1 MNQRPSRP
9 SVVLCLVL
17 LALAG
22 CRSDGPRIDRD
33 QQLAM
38 HREFALSYY
47 DEGDLLRAE
56 DQVDRALE
64 LEPKDQQ
71 LLLMKGWIRQRRGT
85 PEDVFVAESVFRDL
99 APKQDYRALLGLAQA
114 LERKGVLFIESAE
127 AVAAG
132 RRETASADPV
142 ERAAELRDQASAAW
156 RESVQWY
163 ERTLEEKPGELQAV
177 NGLQR
182 VHGLQ
187 GNLEESL
194 SWSERLLEQS
204 KAEVDFWQAQLKRP
218 ELSASEERRLRDLQQ
233 TSRELQVET
242 HLQASTL
249 LEKLG
254 RPAQALAHVD
264 EALLSEPDHP
274 GTHARRAQLLHQL
287 GRHADAVA
295 SLETYLRLSDE
306 AFDHPDVARALDL
319 LTTWRAEAE
328 LERAP

>member
-1 MNQRPSRP
+1 MNPRPP
-9 SVVLCLVL
+9 IPALVLGALL
-17 LALAG
+17 LALPS

-38 HREFALSYY
+38 HREFALRYY

-64 LEPKDQQ
+64 LEPRDQQ

-85 PEDVFVAESVFRDL
+85 PEDVFVAEGVFRDL
-99 APKQDYRALLGLAQA
+99 APKKDYRALLGLAES
-114 LERKGVLFIESAE
+114 LERKGVLFHESAE
-127 AVAAG
+127 AVASG
-132 RRETASADPV
+132 RRETAASDPTRRATELHGQAD
-142 ERAAELRDQASAAW
+142 AAW
-156 RESVQWY
+156 KESVQWY
-163 ERTLEEKPGELQAV
+163 ERTLEKKPGELQAI

-182 VHGLQ
+182 VHGLL
-187 GNLEESL
+187 GNLDRSL

-204 KAEVDFWQAQLKRP
+204 KAEVDFWEAQLKRP
-218 ELSASEERRLRDLQQ
+218 ELSASEEHRLRGLQQ

-249 LEKLG
+249 LKKLD
-254 RPAQALAHVD
+254 RPAEALAHVE
-264 EALLSEPDHP
+264 EALLIEPDQP
-274 GTHARRAQLLHQL
+274 STHARRAQLLHQL
-287 GRHADAVA
+287 GRNADAVA

-328 LERAP
+328 R